1 MQFFQRVRF
10 WNKNFKTRQILNKKF
25 YEASDF
31 GLKNYNALDFE
42 LKNSGHVIFAKRGFH
57 PKNHVLFHF
66 TPWKRHISHFWCFF
80 KSMILKWNFWKRVT
94 FQLKGSTTRQNW
106 DWKKNIFKIVLNV
119 SCFPFKKTQHVRVS
133 VKNYTT
139 IERPID
145 VWQLPVVHLVN
156 KSTTNIVVQFS
167 SLK

>member
-94 FQLKGSTTRQNW
+94 FQFKGSTTRQIW
-106 DWKKNIFKIVLNV
+106 DWKKTFSKSYWTCHVFLLKKHNTSEFQLKIIQPL
-119 SCFPFKKTQHVRVS
+119 R
-133 VKNYTT
+133 
-139 IERPID
+139 D
-145 VWQLPVVHLVN
+145 QLTSGSFQLYIWWINLQQTLSFNFLP
-156 KSTTNIVVQFS
+156 
-167 SLK
+167 